1 MSYVRRSRNKFT
13 GIANDKDEVLPCY
26 AETELDVLKRAVIM
40 NEIINSILEAE
51 QKASEIVAK
60 AGEESK
66 LIAIKGEEN
75 AEKER
80 ENAVSA
86 FSEERK
92 KALAEAEQKAE
103 AAYCKILSDGKARAQ
118 ALKNACSDKIEG
130 AAETAIGRIFG

>member
-60 AGEESK
+60 AGKRANSLQSK
-66 LIAIKGEEN
+66 AKKTPKKKG
-75 AEKER
+75 KTPFPR
-80 ENAVSA
+80 
-86 FSEERK
+86 FRK
-92 KALAEAEQKAE
+92 NVKKRLQRRNKRQKP
-103 AAYCKILSDGKARAQ
+103 L
-118 ALKNACSDKIEG
+118 
-130 AAETAIGRIFG
+130 TAKF

>member
-75 AEKER
+75 AEKKGKTPFPR
-80 ENAVSA
+80 
-86 FSEERK
+86 FRK
-92 KALAEAEQKAE
+92 NVKKRLQRRNKRQKP
-103 AAYCKILSDGKARAQ
+103 L
-118 ALKNACSDKIEG
+118 
-130 AAETAIGRIFG
+130 TAKF

>member
-1 MSYVRRSRNKFT
+1 MPK
-13 GIANDKDEVLPCY
+13 P
-26 AETELDVLKRAVIM
+26 ELDVLKRAVIM

-80 ENAVSA
+80 
-86 FSEERK
+86 
-92 KALAEAEQKAE
+92 
-103 AAYCKILSDGKARAQ
+103 GKRRFRVF
-118 ALKNACSDKIEG
+118 
-130 AAETAIGRIFG
+130 GRT